1 MDLDKYLENIQSTE
15 ASSMGGGFAI
25 DSFPSVK
32 PNYPENNDE
41 EEDILITNEGKRVM
55 IDLDGTIHKYSKGF
69 ADGNVYDEP
78 YQKAKPVI
86 NWLKKHG
93 YEIVIFTT
101 RASELNA
108 KEMGGDH
115 KDQIQKV
122 TDWLNKNNIYFDRI
136 TSDKLAAD
144 FYIDDRAIELRNGD
158 WSNVINIIKNRLAK
172 DTFN

>member
-15 ASSMGGGFAI
+15 ASSMGGNFAI
-25 DSFPSVK
+25 DSFPSFK
-32 PNYPENNDE
+32 PNYPENDE

-69 ADGNVYDEP
+69 ADGEIYDEP
-78 YQKAKPVI
+78 YQKVKPVI
-86 NWLKKHG
+86 SWLRKNG
-93 YEIVIFTT
+93 FEIVIFTT
-101 RASELNA
+101 RASKLNA
-108 KEMGGDH
+108 KEMGGDY

-122 TDWLNKNNIYFDRI
+122 KDWLNKNNIYFDRI
-136 TSDKLAAD
+136 TSDKLAAE

-158 WSNVINIIKNRLAK
+158 WSNIINIIKDRLSK